1 MAQFNLNSISLVV
14 SKETSELFHLMD
26 DFEVDEGESLIKL
39 LKEIDNL
46 SPRLALISLMTFS
59 RHMIIKINNENKN
72 IFIDIEKG
80 NKHIFMEFW
89 ISIFH
94 QKEECCEIIIK
105 KFKETTEAL
114 MDQIMYEGATINGK
128 NDEAEKWKVMKEI
141 KDMYTIF
148 KLAKEIMDKNELWNY
163 DYE

>member
-1 MAQFNLNSISLVV
+1 MAQFNLNGISLVV
-14 SKETSELFHLMD
+14 SKKTSEMIHLMD

-46 SPRLALISLMTFS
+46 SHSYCWLALMTFS

-72 IFIDIEKG
+72 IFIEIEKG

-94 QKEECCEIIIK
+94 QKAECCEMIIE
-105 KFKETTEAL
+105 KFKKTTEPL

-141 KDMYTIF
+141 KDMYAIF
-148 KLAKEIMDKNELWNY
+148 KLAKEIMDKNELW
-163 DYE
+163 DYEHE